1 MVLDPLIDFG
11 TAFELTGPR
20 SVKFMSPLIRMV
32 ANAVPGALAQTQT
45 EEYENQ
51 TRRLSL

>member
-1 MVLDPLIDFG
+1 MVLDPLIDLG

-32 ANAVPGALAQTQT
+32 ANAVPGALAQNKDDK
-45 EEYENQ
+45 YENQ